1 MVILPSMP
9 KNPKAAHLGILTVDF
24 CRILK
29 SKVTNCNYLI
39 PFETTPHVPF
49 VNKTTVTHWKSRIYV
64 GFFPEFLVICMLN
77 YTYSNN

>member
-49 VNKTTVTHWKSRIYV
+49 VN
-64 GFFPEFLVICMLN
+64 
-77 YTYSNN
+77 